1 MKEKRKNIKQQHILQ
16 LLMTVMIILLVNII
30 GSFIFTRFD
39 LTSEKRYTL
48 SKTTLK
54 MLKELDDYVYFKV
67 YLDGEYPAGFKRLH
81 NETQEMLDEFKA
93 YSKFIQY
100 EFINPSANPNKKL
113 VENLHQ
119 QLMSKGLSPT
129 NLFVKTKSGSSQQI
143 IFPGAIATYQEKEMP
158 VQLFNSQIGVPPEE
172 VLNNSIQSLEFNMA
186 NAIKKLT
193 IKEKAKVAF
202 VTGHGE
208 LEPKRIADIAWRL
221 SEYYDVSLVK
231 IDEKINSLRTVVH
244 EKNNTIS
251 YKNKCKALIIAKP
264 DSTFSE
270 KDKFIIDQ
278 FIMRGGKVLMLIDPV
293 FASMDSLQNS
303 YSTISMPLPL
313 NLEDMLFKYGVRLN
327 TNLILDLNAV
337 PIPMVT
343 GQVGDRPQ
351 QSLLP
356 WYFFPLLTPSIKHP
370 IVNNLN
376 AIKTEFISSIDTVG
390 SPSIHKTI
398 LLQTSRHSRILNSPC
413 PIRLDIIMKQPDV
426 RLYSKPPQNVAVLFE
441 GQFESVFKN
450 RILPELADSKEI
462 GFLDKSRK
470 TAICV
475 ISDGDII
482 KNQFRYDNGK
492 NIPLPLGYDKYTNQ
506 TFGNADL
513 ILNIMNYLCDDSG
526 LIAIRSREL
535 KMRLLDK
542 TKLED
547 NLFFWQIVNVLLP
560 ALFVIVFGI
569 LQFIIKKNKYART
582 I

>member
-1 MKEKRKNIKQQHILQ
+1 
-16 LLMTVMIILLVNII
+16 MTVMIILLVNII

-100 EFINPSANPNKKL
+100 EFINPSANTNKKI

-303 YSTISMPLPL
+303 Y
-313 NLEDMLFKYGVRLN
+313 
-327 TNLILDLNAV
+327 
-337 PIPMVT
+337 
-343 GQVGDRPQ
+343 
-351 QSLLP
+351 
-356 WYFFPLLTPSIKHP
+356 
-370 IVNNLN
+370 
-376 AIKTEFISSIDTVG
+376 
-390 SPSIHKTI
+390 
-398 LLQTSRHSRILNSPC
+398 
-413 PIRLDIIMKQPDV
+413 
-426 RLYSKPPQNVAVLFE
+426 
-441 GQFESVFKN
+441 
-450 RILPELADSKEI
+450 
-462 GFLDKSRK
+462 
-470 TAICV
+470 
-475 ISDGDII
+475 
-482 KNQFRYDNGK
+482 
-492 NIPLPLGYDKYTNQ
+492 
-506 TFGNADL
+506 
-513 ILNIMNYLCDDSG
+513 
-526 LIAIRSREL
+526 
-535 KMRLLDK
+535 
-542 TKLED
+542 
-547 NLFFWQIVNVLLP
+547 
-560 ALFVIVFGI
+560 
-569 LQFIIKKNKYART
+569 
-582 I
+582 

>member
-100 EFINPSANPNKKL
+100 EFINPSANANKNL
-113 VENLHQ
+113 VKNLYQ

-129 NLFVKTKSGSSQQI
+129 DLFVKTKSGSSQQI

-158 VQLFNSQIGVPPEE
+158 VQLFNSQIGVAPEE

-343 GQVGDRPQ
+343 GQIGDRPQ

-390 SPSIHKTI
+390 SASIHKTI

-413 PIRLDIIMKQPDV
+413 PIRLDIIMKQPDI
-426 RLYSKPPQNVAVLFE
+426 RLYSSPPQNVAVLLE

-462 GFLDKSRK
+462 GFLDKSSK

-547 NLFFWQIVNVLLP
+547 NLFFWQMINVLLP
-560 ALFVIVFGI
+560 ALFVVVFGI